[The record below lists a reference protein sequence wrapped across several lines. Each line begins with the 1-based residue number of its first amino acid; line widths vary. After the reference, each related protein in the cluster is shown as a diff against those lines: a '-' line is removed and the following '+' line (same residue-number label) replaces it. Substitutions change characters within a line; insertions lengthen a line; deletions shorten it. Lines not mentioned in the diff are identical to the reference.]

1 MESLNSAHVIGTL
14 RNIHILLIDDEEYMV
29 NLWKKIIERHGYH
42 VSSYTNGLEALKDFQ
57 SNPNIY
63 DIIITD
69 QSMPKINGLKLAEEI
84 LAVRKDIK
92 IILCTGYLGDIEY
105 QVKDHV
111 YDILLKPF
119 NSNTLI
125 EAIQRNLADRI

>member
-1 MESLNSAHVIGTL
+1 MENLDSVHETEAR
-14 RNIHILLIDDEEYMV
+14 RNINILLVDDEEYLV

-42 VSSYTNGLEALKDFQ
+42 VNSYTNALDALKEFK
-57 SNPNIY
+57 SNPDNY

-69 QSMPKINGLKLAEEI
+69 QSMPQMNGVTLTEEV

-92 IILCTGYLGDIEY
+92 IILCTGYLGDIDY
-105 QVKDHV
+105 VAKGTS

-119 NSNTLI
+119 DGSTLM
-125 EAIQRNLADRI
+125 EAIQKNLEEYI

>member
-1 MESLNSAHVIGTL
+1 MESLNSAHVIGTP
-14 RNIHILLIDDEEYMV
+14 RNIHILLIDDEEYLV

-105 QVKDHV
+105 QAKDHV

-125 EAIQRNLADRI
+125 EAIQKNLADRI